1 MRWLLAFAAV
11 FLLAGCGAASPEHAG
26 APVVPNVPAPA
37 IVAVNETPPDDVLWF
52 LQDEFG
58 QDPAPAD
65 PSSSNL
71 GGSVCVM
78 TDTSG
83 SGMTPTLTSDSCTQ
97 PTAEEQA
104 RYQAEE
110 QRYEQAIRP
119 VPGSEPRVVAR
130 LRLGGSDDLLFT
142 AWKSSSGALCW
153 EADESGPDGSGG
165 GGPSGPCVQQAQA
178 EAYPELATGIG
189 ADLPPCGVI
198 CLGSTGGSSDG
209 GVNTY
214 VLSGTVSRDAEAIR
228 VTVAGGMTATYPLV
242 GPTVLDSDRRV
253 FLLELG
259 VNDWRKL
266 ELIRGGAVAATAQ
279 MPEFT
284 AAYEDC
290 IDTIGPPTQ
299 PPASADAQAMFD
311 AMKPYENALM
321 ACLRASGAVPALG
334 LPQPHFP

>member
-1 MRWLLAFAAV
+1 
-11 FLLAGCGAASPEHAG
+11 
-26 APVVPNVPAPA
+26 
-37 IVAVNETPPDDVLWF
+37 
-52 LQDEFG
+52 
-58 QDPAPAD
+58 
-65 PSSSNL
+65 
-71 GGSVCVM
+71 
-78 TDTSG
+78 
-83 SGMTPTLTSDSCTQ
+83 
-97 PTAEEQA
+97 
-104 RYQAEE
+104 
-110 QRYEQAIRP
+110 
-119 VPGSEPRVVAR
+119 
-130 LRLGGSDDLLFT
+130 
-142 AWKSSSGALCW
+142 
-153 EADESGPDGSGG
+153 
-165 GGPSGPCVQQAQA
+165 
-178 EAYPELATGIG
+178 
-189 ADLPPCGVI
+189 
-198 CLGSTGGSSDG
+198 
-209 GVNTY
+209 VNTY

-259 VNDWRKL
+259 VNDWRRL

-284 AAYEDC
+284 VAYEDC